1 MSTGTSASPNVGPT
15 PPGTC
20 AACHRGGS
28 NRLFYCAPC
37 LEQRSVSLQLVS
49 HRLAAALLPYESP
62 TERSACHLMLSLEDH
77 YSRRQHAQRLTQL
90 SQARA
95 GALLDPPPAS
105 SAWPV
110 SDERRQKADKW
121 AVAVQAKQISL
132 ANESISATINQD
144 RVLLQQRRSNLTK
157 RRENLVK
164 ARRLLAQTSP
174 SHHTATLAHLA
185 SIHQDLLA
193 RLGQVRAILT
203 NEALIVFAFQPSDL
217 HTTQPSPPTPN
228 LEDDPFQS
236 TLAPTTATPLT
247 IPPPPPRQP
256 QAYTLANLPLPPLS
270 MLPTLPL
277 PYLNALLSHLAQL
290 TRLMAIYYDLEL
302 PFTPLPAL
310 YGPGRPGVKAS
321 LSSGVFYAGVESVS
335 AGRTDDKSLNTGVCW
350 PLFLSTNVVA
360 STSTTP
366 LMDKNSGGER
376 SETKHV
382 RQNTSALRALET
394 WTHLQ
399 DDSFLFRRTQN
410 TTSSSSASSTAVQAA
425 SSERLR
431 SLMVGIVALAFDW
444 QWIARTRGKRLE
456 NAVHD
461 LDDWVNLI
469 QQATKGVE
477 AQSFSTA
484 KDDPSMQ
491 RPRAGRIEMGFTF
504 AQAVD
509 HFWAKLDA
517 TMGHVPKL
525 KNAGGGKS
533 STRTKTKERWNK
545 VERERGGEGVERAEE
560 EKGEAEGEEEGWD
573 LI

>member
-37 LEQRSVSLQLVS
+37 LEQR
-49 HRLAAALLPYESP
+49 
-62 TERSACHLMLSLEDH
+62 LEDH

-185 SIHQDLLA
+185 SIHQNLLA

-228 LEDDPFQS
+228 LENDPFQS
-236 TLAPTTATPLT
+236 TLAPTTVTPLT
-247 IPPPPPRQP
+247 IPHPHLGNPK
-256 QAYTLANLPLPPLS
+256 
-270 MLPTLPL
+270 PTPSPTFPCHRCRCSRPF
-277 PYLNALLSHLAQL
+277 PY
-290 TRLMAIYYDLEL
+290 
-302 PFTPLPAL
+302 PL

-335 AGRTDDKSLNTGVCW
+335 AGRTDDKSLNTGGCW
-350 PLFLSTNVVA
+350 PLFLSTNAVA

-525 KNAGGGKS
+525 KNADGGKS

>member
-1 MSTGTSASPNVGPT
+1 MSTGTSASPSASPSVGPT

-37 LEQRSVSLQLVS
+37 LEQR
-49 HRLAAALLPYESP
+49 
-62 TERSACHLMLSLEDH
+62 LEDH

-95 GALLDPPPAS
+95 SALLDPPPAS

-121 AVAVQAKQISL
+121 AVAVQVKQISL
-132 ANESISATINQD
+132 ANESVSATINQD

-193 RLGQVRAILT
+193 RLGQVRTILT
-203 NEALIVFAFQPSDL
+203 NEALVVFAFQPSDI
-217 HTTQPSPPTPN
+217 HTTRPSPPTPN

-236 TLAPTTATPLT
+236 TLAPTTATPLAV
-247 IPPPPPRQP
+247 PPPPPRPP

-321 LSSGVFYAGVESVS
+321 LSSGVFYAGVETVS
-335 AGRTDDKSLNTGVCW
+335 AGRTDEKSPNTGGCW
-350 PLFLSTNVVA
+350 PLFLSTTAAA
-360 STSTTP
+360 STSTAP

-376 SETKHV
+376 SESKHV

-399 DDSFLFRRTQN
+399 DDSFLFRRSQN
-410 TTSSSSASSTAVQAA
+410 TITSTSTSTAVQAA

-444 QWIARTRGKRLE
+444 EWIARTRGKRVE
-456 NAVHD
+456 DGVNK
-461 LDDWVNLI
+461 LDDWVALI
-469 QQATKGVE
+469 KEATKGVE
-477 AQSFSTA
+477 AESFSTA
-484 KDDPSMQ
+484 KDDASTQ
-491 RPRAGRIEMGFTF
+491 RPQAGRIEMGFTF

-517 TMGHVPKL
+517 TMGPVPKM

-533 STRTKTKERWNK
+533 STRTRTKERWNK
-545 VERERGGEGVERAEE
+545 VEREPGGEGVERAEE
-560 EKGEAEGEEEGWD
+560 ERGAEAEGEEEGWD
-573 LI
+573 LV